1 MPTRHP
7 GAKSG
12 RDIEAAFNERLWE
25 ERKHQVVTIYCAV
38 PECAFKVE
46 GPLGEVST
54 AHLEHR
60 TTAHPDIKPRHRK
73 HQKNGRIGG
82 VVTKVSLDENVANVR
97 KQGGATW
104 A

>member
-1 MPTRHP
+1 MPRNRP
-7 GAKSG
+7 SG
-12 RDIEAAFNERLWE
+12 RDIEAAFLERCWE
-25 ERKHQVVTIYCAV
+25 ERKHQHITIRCAV
-38 PECAFKVE
+38 PECAFQVE

-54 AHLEHR
+54 AHLE
-60 TTAHPDIKPRHRK
+60 HRK

-104 A
+104 Q

>member
-1 MPTRHP
+1 MPRNRP
-7 GAKSG
+7 SG
-12 RDIEAAFNERLWE
+12 RDIEAAFLERCWE
-25 ERKHQVVTIYCAV
+25 ERKHQHITIRCAV
-38 PECAFKVE
+38 PECAFQVE

-60 TTAHPDIKPRHRK
+60 KAAHPDIRPRLKR

-104 A
+104 V

>member
-1 MPTRHP
+1 MPRTRP
-7 GAKSG
+7 NG
-12 RDIEAAFNERLWE
+12 RDIEAAFMERLWN
-25 ERKHQVVTIYCAV
+25 ERKDQAIVIRCAV
-38 PECAFKVE
+38 PDCAFTVE
-46 GPLGEVST
+46 GRLGDVST

-60 TTAHPDIKPRHRK
+60 TSAHPDIKPKHRK

>member
-1 MPTRHP
+1 VASRITGPT
-7 GAKSG
+7 G
-12 RDIEAAFNERLWE
+12 REIEAAFMARLWD
-25 ERKHQVVTIYCAV
+25 ERKHQPVTIRCAV
-38 PECAFKVE
+38 AGCAFQVE
-46 GPLGEVST
+46 GQLGDVST

-60 TTAHPDIKPRHRK
+60 KSEHPDIKPKHRK

-97 KQGGATW
+97 AQGGATW